1 MDYVQ
6 DVSVFMVSNY
16 RLQVL
21 DPRIRR
27 RIAAVISN
35 FYRIAAE
42 FAANNGDKDFE
53 LRLAFGLVRSLATST
68 RFILDRS
75 LARGMFLRA
84 RYLLEQLIKLEPGA
98 YVKYRIPVE
107 EIFGG

>member
-21 DPRIRR
+21 DPVIRR
-27 RIAAVISN
+27 RIASVICN
-35 FYRIAAE
+35 FYRIAAA
-42 FAANNGDKDFE
+42 FARNNNDSTFE
-53 LRLAFGLVRSLATST
+53 LRLAYGLMRSLATST
-68 RFILDRS
+68 RFILDRD

-84 RYLLEQLIKLEPGA
+84 RYLLQQIVRLDPEDYEN
-98 YVKYRIPVE
+98 YRVPVE
-107 EIFGG
+107 EIFCG

>member
-21 DPRIRR
+21 DPVVRQ
-27 RIAAVISN
+27 RIAAVIYN

-42 FAANNGDKDFE
+42 FAANNKDSTFE
-53 LRLAFGLVRSLATST
+53 FRLAFGLVRSLATST
-68 RFILDRS
+68 RFILDRD
-75 LARGMFLRA
+75 LA
-84 RYLLEQLIKLEPGA
+84 RYLLDQIVSLEPAA
-98 YVKYRIPVE
+98 YENYRVPVE
-107 EIFGG
+107 EIFCG